1 MGRSKTPVAAPSV
14 TAQRAARLY
23 RLLALT
29 AGNARTRPTLQKKL
43 KVDVRGFYRDLE
55 LLRSLGVTVTV
66 AGDKYELVG
75 GLDEALAKLPFP
87 DPGLSLREA
96 LDLAANGRT
105 EAHKKLRSRISS
117 FIGTN
122 GHHAAPRGH

>member
-1 MGRSKTPVAAPSV
+1 MGRNKTPEPAPAV

-29 AGNARTRPTLQKKL
+29 DGTARARTAIQTKL
-43 KVDVRGFYRDLE
+43 KVDRRGFYRDLE
-55 LLRSLGVTVTV
+55 LLRSLGVTVAP
-66 AGDKYELVG
+66 AGDKYQLVG

-87 DPGLSLREA
+87 DPGLSLQEA
-96 LDLAANGRT
+96 LDLAANGRS
-105 EAHKKLRSRISS
+105 EAHKKLRTRINN

-122 GHHAAPRGH
+122 GHHAAPRGQ